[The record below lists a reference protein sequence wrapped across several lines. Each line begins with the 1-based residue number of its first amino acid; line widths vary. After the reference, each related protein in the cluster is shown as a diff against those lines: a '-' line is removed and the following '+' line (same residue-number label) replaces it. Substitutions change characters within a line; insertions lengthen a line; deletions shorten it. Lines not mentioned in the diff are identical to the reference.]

1 MDWPICVERIHSYC
15 NERDTQPIWDSI
27 PPTKMSIICFF
38 FFSSILQRE
47 LYNILVNEDA
57 QQVLLT
63 PDPSQYK

>member
-1 MDWPICVERIHSYC
+1 MVMFINVYTQQKVGTSLFDQIRSYS
-15 NERDTQPIWDSI
+15 DD
-27 PPTKMSIICFF
+27 
-38 FFSSILQRE
+38 FSVLQRE